1 MSTLTKHSAIPYT
14 GPAPT
19 NRNAYVPAEAP
30 QADARGQEI
39 AAKVAHPGVAQET
52 GVDMPTLLVEREKI
66 VDVLRALKEH
76 PDLRFTMPLDC
87 FGVDYPGREQRFDIV
102 YQLYSLQ
109 NNERVR
115 LKVRAA
121 EGQNVPSSA
130 PVYKGLDWF
139 EREVFDMYGVKF
151 DGHPNL
157 RRILTHEAFQ
167 GHALRKD
174 YDPAQRWLLTEQNV
188 AQITP
193 KIDERF
199 REEEEHSDFERVTLN
214 LGPSH
219 PATHG
224 TLQIGRASCRERV

>member
-1 MSTLTKHSAIPYT
+1 MSTLTRYSAIPYT

-19 NRNAYVPAEAP
+19 NRQPYIPVEA
-30 QADARGQEI
+30 AKMDERALEI
-39 AAKVAHPGVAQET
+39 AAKIKLPSEAHEAGNDLPTFV
-52 GVDMPTLLVEREKI
+52 VDRTKI
-66 VDVLRALKEH
+66 IDVLRSLRDHA
-76 PDLRFTMPLDC
+76 DLRFVLPLDL
-87 FGVDYPGREQRFDIV
+87 FAVDYPRRERRFDVI

-115 LKVRAA
+115 LKVQVG
-121 EGQNVPSSA
+121 EDEDMPSSLS
-130 PVYKGLDWF
+130 VFEGNDWY
-139 EREVFDMYGVKF
+139 EREVWDMYGIRF

-174 YDPAQRWLLTEQNV
+174 YDPAQRWLLTEKNV
-188 AQITP
+188 AVLQP
-193 KIDERF
+193 KIDPRYDT
-199 REEEEHSDFERVTLN
+199 EETDYERVTLN

-224 TLQIGRASCRERV
+224 TLRIVVTLDGET